1 VKRNEEYL
9 PVCLSLENKKF
20 LVVGG
25 GNVASRKIDLLAIRG
40 ANTTVVTRQASDRL
54 RELEKNSLIFL
65 KEKEYETS
73 DLEYMDYVIAAT
85 DDSALNQKIYE
96 ECKVRNILINV
107 VDDPEHC
114 DFIFPSILRRGSITF
129 TVSSGGKSPFLS
141 AFLRQIME
149 NAFGEEWAGISDMA
163 AKFRKYIM
171 NKYKGQNEKKNEC
184 YQRFLD
190 VNWVEIMRKEGDEAM
205 NIYYNQLLDSLEELE

>member
-1 VKRNEEYL
+1 
-9 PVCLSLENKKF
+9 LENKKI

-25 GNVASRKIDLLAIRG
+25 GSVANRKIDLLAIRG
-40 ANTTVVTRQASDRL
+40 AHTIVVTKQASDRL
-54 RELEKNSLIFL
+54 KELEKQSLIFL

-85 DDSALNQKIYE
+85 DNSDLNHNIYE

-129 TVSSGGKSPFLS
+129 TVSTGGKSPFLS

-149 NAFGEEWAGISDMA
+149 NAFGEEWVLISEKA
-163 AKFRKYIM
+163 AKFRKYVM
-171 NKYKGQNEKKNEC
+171 KKYKDQSEKKTEC

-190 VNWVEIMRKEGDEAM
+190 VNWVEIMHEEEEDAM
-205 NIYYNQLLDSLEELE
+205 EIYYNQLLDSLEKLE

>member
-1 VKRNEEYL
+1 MKRNEEYL
-9 PVCLSLENKKF
+9 PVGLSLEKKKF

-25 GNVASRKIDLLAIRG
+25 GNVANRKIDLLAIRG
-40 ANTTVVTRQASDRL
+40 AHTTVVTKQVPDRL
-54 RELEKNSLIFL
+54 KELEKQSLIFL

-85 DDSALNQKIYE
+85 DDSVLNHKIYE

-129 TVSSGGKSPFLS
+129 TVSTSGKSPFLS
-141 AFLRQIME
+141 AFLRQIIE
-149 NAFGEEWAGISDMA
+149 NAFGEEWVLISEKA
-163 AKFRKYIM
+163 AKFRKYVM
-171 NKYKGQNEKKNEC
+171 KKFKDQSEKKNEC

-190 VNWVEIMRKEGDEAM
+190 VNWVEIMRQEEDDAL
-205 NIYYNQLLDSLEELE
+205 NIYYNQLLDSLEEMD

>member
-1 VKRNEEYL
+1 MKRNDEYL
-9 PVCLSLENKKF
+9 PVGLSLDNKKF

-25 GNVASRKIDLLAIRG
+25 GNVANRKIDLLAIRG
-40 ANTTVVTRQASDRL
+40 AHTTVVTKQATDRL
-54 RELEKNSLIFL
+54 KELEKQSLIFL

-85 DDSALNQKIYE
+85 DDSELNHKIYE

-129 TVSSGGKSPFLS
+129 TVSTGGKSPFLS
-141 AFLRQIME
+141 AFLRQIVE
-149 NAFGEEWAGISDMA
+149 NAFGEEWVLISEKA
-163 AKFRKYIM
+163 AKFRKYVM
-171 NKYKGQNEKKNEC
+171 KKFEGQSEKKTEC

-190 VNWVEIMRKEGDEAM
+190 VNWVEILRKEGEDTM
-205 NIYYNQLLDSLEELE
+205 NIYYNQLLDSLEEME